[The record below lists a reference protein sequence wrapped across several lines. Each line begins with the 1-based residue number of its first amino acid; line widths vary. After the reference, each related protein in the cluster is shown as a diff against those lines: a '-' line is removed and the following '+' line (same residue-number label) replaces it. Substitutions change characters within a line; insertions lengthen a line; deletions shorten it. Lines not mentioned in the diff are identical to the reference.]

1 MKSYQEA
8 LEKLGKRSSR
18 KLENHTY
25 LIHYHEAKPHY
36 IGIRLHNT
44 DVVKYYQDGRIVL
57 NSGGWKT
64 PTTKDRINKYAPV
77 NVWTDKGIWYI
88 GQNWNKPAEAIYQ
101 DDMVINPDGTFS
113 GVMTMEQAK
122 EETKLRG
129 KVRKYAKDFVTA
141 LKAGKI
147 PMPSS
152 GDCWYCSQVVSSPDV
167 YKGQPLGKVMKD
179 KNHIL
184 SHIKEKYYVPSLAV
198 NALEAFGASMAAKS
212 TLWFYMGHENA
223 NDWGEFALEQI
234 EKSVKRYVYRE
245 LGLAY

>member
-18 KLENHTY
+18 KLENNTY

-44 DVVKYYQDGRIVL
+44 DVVKYYPDGRIIL

-77 NVWTDKGIWYI
+77 NVWTNKGIWYI
-88 GQNWNKPAEAIYQ
+88 GQSWNKPAEAIYQ

-113 GVMTMEQAK
+113 GVMTMKQAK

-129 KVRKYAKDFVTA
+129 QVRKYAKDFLTA

-152 GDCWYCSQVVSSPDV
+152 GDCWFCSLFKTKENPTF
-167 YKGQPLGKVMKD
+167 GKTHND
-179 KNHIL
+179 HIL

-198 NALEAFGASMAAKS
+198 NALESFGASMAAKS

-223 NDWGEFALEQI
+223 NDWGDFALEQI
-234 EKSVKRYVYRE
+234 EKSIKRYIYRE

>member
-18 KLENHTY
+18 KLENNTY

-36 IGIRLHNT
+36 IGVRLHNT
-44 DVVKYYQDGRIVL
+44 DVVKYYPDGRIIL

-88 GQNWNKPAEAIYQ
+88 GQSWNKPAEAIYQ
-101 DDMVINPDGTFS
+101 DDMVINPDNTFS

-122 EETKLRG
+122 AETKLRG
-129 KVRKYAKDFVTA
+129 QVRKYAKDFVTA

-152 GDCWYCSQVVSSPDV
+152 GDCWGCC
-167 YKGQPLGKVMKD
+167 MKD
-179 KNHIL
+179 VKTGQTVMGSDHII

-198 NALEAFGASMAAKS
+198 NTLEAFGASMAAKS
-212 TLWFYMGHENA
+212 TLWFYMGHKEA

-234 EKSVKRYVYRE
+234 EKSIKRYVYRE

>member
-18 KLENHTY
+18 KLENNTY

-36 IGIRLHNT
+36 IGVRLHNT
-44 DVVKYYQDGRIVL
+44 DVVKYYPDGRIIL

-77 NVWTDKGIWYI
+77 NVWTNKGIWYI
-88 GQNWNKPAEAIYQ
+88 GQSWNKPAEAIYQ
-101 DDMVINPDGTFS
+101 DDMVINPDGSFS
-113 GVMTMEQAK
+113 GVMTMKQAK

-129 KVRKYAKDFVTA
+129 QVRKYAKDFITA
-141 LKAGKI
+141 LKTGKI

-152 GDCWYCSQVVSSPDV
+152 GDCWGCCM
-167 YKGQPLGKVMKD
+167 KGVKTGQTVMGSD
-179 KNHIL
+179 HIL

-223 NDWGEFALEQI
+223 NDWGEFTLEQI
-234 EKSVKRYVYRE
+234 EKSIKKYVYRE